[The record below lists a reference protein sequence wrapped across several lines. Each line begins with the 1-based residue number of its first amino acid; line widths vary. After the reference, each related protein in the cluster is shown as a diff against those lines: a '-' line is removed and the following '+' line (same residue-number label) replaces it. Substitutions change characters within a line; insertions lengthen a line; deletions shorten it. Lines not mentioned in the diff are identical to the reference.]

1 MPIDV
6 QAELIRQVESASLG
20 AMTVRFTAK
29 GQPSY
34 FYRLRKF
41 DVSDIDPSLGSGA
54 HPAFIVGGSEVD
66 EVLIGTQAAVEI
78 DGEGVSMTGHAPK
91 VSINHD
97 AAVTLMRQTG
107 PGFCVAT
114 NAMYAALALLI
125 WRDQQYPRG
134 NTNYGRSH
142 AEYDEY
148 GLRPDG
154 DPAIGG
160 NVNGNTVVRTGT
172 GPVSWNWPR
181 NVFGIQ
187 GLTGNVWGW
196 SPGMRIVD
204 GEINIIDGNDAA
216 LAGTDMAAASAAWKA
231 IDYTDGSLIAP
242 GSANAVKYA
251 ESGSVAGTLT
261 TGVSGSGSA
270 PLGGIVAN
278 DLHANAE
285 ARLKSLG
292 LMPING
298 ATGMLSDRIWHNLSG
313 ERLPRRGGRW
323 DHGASAGPFAVS
335 LYNARS
341 NASVDIG
348 FRPAF
353 VI

>member
-20 AMTVRFTAK
+20 AMTVRFTSK

-41 DVSDIDPSLGSGA
+41 NVEDIDPSLGSGV
-54 HPAFIVGGSEVD
+54 HPAFVVGGVTKD
-66 EVLIGTQAAVEI
+66 EILIGTQAAVEI
-78 DGEGVSMTGHAPK
+78 DGEGISMTGHAPR
-91 VSINHD
+91 VTINHD
-97 AAVTLMRQTG
+97 AAVDLMRQTG

-142 AEYDEY
+142 SNTDEY

-154 DPAIGG
+154 NPAIGG
-160 NVNGNTVVRTGT
+160 NVNGNQVVRTGT
-172 GPVSWNWPR
+172 GPVTWNWPR

-187 GLTGNVWGW
+187 GLTGNVWEW
-196 SPGMRIVD
+196 APGMRNVD
-204 GEINIIDGNDAA
+204 GEINIIAGNDMVLPA
-216 LAGTDMAAASAAWKA
+216 TDHSAASAAWKA

-251 ESGSVAGTLT
+251 SSGTANGTIVAGS
-261 TGVSGSGSA
+261 SGNPFRDLVAHGLA
-270 PLGGIVAN
+270 PA
-278 DLHANAE
+278 AE
-285 ARLKSLG
+285 QLLKQLG
-292 LMPING
+292 LMPVNG
-298 ATGMLSDRIWHNLSG
+298 PAGMLPDRFEYNLSG
-313 ERLPRRGGRW
+313 ERLPRRGGSRSN
-323 DHGASAGPFAVS
+323 GAGAGPFAVHLS
-335 LYNARS
+335 DERS
-341 NASVDIG
+341 SASTSVG